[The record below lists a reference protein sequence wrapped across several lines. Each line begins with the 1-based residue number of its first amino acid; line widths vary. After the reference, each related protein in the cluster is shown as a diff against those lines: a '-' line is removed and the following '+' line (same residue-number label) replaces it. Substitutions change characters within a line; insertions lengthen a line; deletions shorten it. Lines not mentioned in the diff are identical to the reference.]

1 VASRPRF
8 RPWERGASPALQTS
22 YMSHMSPLGLRTGET
37 PARPGFFHG
46 FSDAGHKSVSSVIL
60 SGAEILIGL
69 VLSVY
74 ILVASFVMASFRP
87 FFQHSSWSRSCR
99 LPNNTPIFE

>member
-1 VASRPRF
+1 
-8 RPWERGASPALQTS
+8 
-22 YMSHMSPLGLRTGET
+22 MSPLGLRTGET
-37 PARPGFFHG
+37 PARPGLFHG

-74 ILVASFVMASFRP
+74 IRRFLRNGVVSTLFSAFQLVPVVSPAE
-87 FFQHSSWSRSCR
+87 QHAD
-99 LPNNTPIFE
+99 L